1 MRVLQSFP
9 SGRTTTNP
17 YLVQLA
23 EQLAPEPE
31 VLGFTWRRALTA
43 PYDVFHVHWP
53 EALLHG
59 TTAGRSRGK
68 RLLFRVLLL
77 RLWWRRHRTAVVR
90 TVHNVQSHE
99 DGGRGE
105 RALLARFERRTTLWI
120 RLNPTTE
127 VPDGAP
133 VRTIMHGDYRAWF
146 AATPVGAS
154 VPGRIVYFG
163 LIRPYKGVPDLIE
176 TFTTLAVGPDG
187 DALSLRVVGRP
198 TTADIGAEVTLAA
211 LNDGRVTVSLGHA
224 TDAEL
229 AKEVTQAEL
238 VALPYREMHNSGA
251 AMLALS
257 LGRPILVP
265 SNPVTEALRI
275 EVGRNWVFTYRGV
288 LTAAHLSGALARCR
302 AVQPLGQGAGPDL
315 SERAWPVIADLH
327 RDAYAAAAAL
337 VGGGPGPSGRRSE
350 HPGVSGETPVDR
362 RQIVEHSRS
371 RTVLP

>member
-9 SGRTTTNP
+9 AGRTTTNP

-31 VLGFTWRRALTA
+31 VLGFTWRRALTE

-53 EALLHG
+53 EVLLHG
-59 TTAGRSRGK
+59 TTAGRSRVK
-68 RLLFRVLLL
+68 RFLFRALLL

-90 TVHNVQSHE
+90 TVHNVRSHE
-99 DGGRGE
+99 GGGRGE
-105 RALLARFERRTTLWI
+105 RELLARLERRTTLWI

-127 VPDGAP
+127 VPSGAP
-133 VRTIMHGDYRAWF
+133 VRTIAHGDYRDWF
-146 AATPVGAS
+146 GAQPAGPH

-163 LIRPYKGVPDLIE
+163 LIRPYKGVPDLID
-176 TFTTLAVGPDG
+176 TFTTLPVGPDG
-187 DALSLRVVGRP
+187 DALALRVVGRP

-211 LNDGRVTVSLGHA
+211 LSDDRVTVSLGHA

-251 AMLALS
+251 AVLALS

-265 SNPVTEALRI
+265 SNPVTEALRV
-275 EVGRNWVFTYRGV
+275 EVGGNWVFTYRGT
-288 LTAAHLSGALARCR
+288 LTAAHLRDALARCR
-302 AVQPLGQGAGPDL
+302 AARPLGYDVVPDL
-315 SERAWPVIADLH
+315 SERAWPVIAALH
-327 RDAYAAAAAL
+327 RDAYAAATAL
-337 VGGGPGPSGRRSE
+337 LGAGPRPSGRRAE
-350 HPGVSGETPVDR
+350 QPVVGGEATVDP
-362 RQIVEHSRS
+362 RQIVENSGSRS
-371 RTVLP
+371 VLP